1 MNRMIRGFTL
11 VELMIVIAILAITIA
26 IGYPAYRDQVMK
38 SRRAEG
44 MGQLLELADR
54 MERFYANQVPTATY
68 NGASLGAGDG
78 DVYQEYTEK
87 GNYQLVIDSATTT
100 LFQISADPVGPQ
112 DDDKCGKFTLT
123 STGQKSA
130 EGGNECWKI

>member
-38 SRRAEG
+38 TRRAEG
-44 MGQLLELADR
+44 MGELLELADR
-54 MERFYANQVPTATY
+54 MERFYANGANPTYDGAT
-68 NGASLGAGDG
+68 LGAADT
-78 DVYQEYTEK
+78 DVYPEYTEK
-87 GNYQLVIDSATTT
+87 GHYQLVIDSATTT

-123 STGQKSA
+123 SAGQKSA